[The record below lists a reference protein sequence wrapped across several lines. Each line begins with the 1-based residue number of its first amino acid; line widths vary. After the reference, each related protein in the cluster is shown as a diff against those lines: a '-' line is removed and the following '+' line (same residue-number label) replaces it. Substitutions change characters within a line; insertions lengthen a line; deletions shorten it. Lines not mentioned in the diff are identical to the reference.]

1 MNESRLGLL
10 SPLRFAAGTALLVA
24 LQQWPRRWLL
34 SGAPVLQFFI
44 LHGNSRGNRILP
56 LTGLWS
62 MFTTLHLIY
71 AIVSTSW
78 LLYGYQ
84 IIGDFVR
91 KKSRFLLKQLHF
103 IDDKVAFFH
112 VPALEIDTEVDG
124 LMVLR
129 GITFSLSTL
138 SFTVHGVEVGI
149 KLSDDMELAI
159 QTEKVTVALFRRID
173 IGDCFANVKG
183 GQYEMTFGCL
193 PGNTHDENGDA
204 IFVEDTPLLRAASGR
219 GNLRGRSITKM
230 TKDLTNDNTP
240 DNSSIGSGLKSME
253 KLPLNNEEAAERYRD
268 VLQFIEETS
277 SVQEARMHIHKLSRT
292 SSRYTEKDR
301 GGMDADA
308 FRAAICSE
316 LHQKPSVPH
325 PPRRSIKVT
334 TVQNALPPPVRSLL
348 HRLPMLLRFLLNIL
362 SYFHPVKISSLT
374 TTASGSWIN
383 AMLEKEIFQD
393 HWEHDSEI
401 RSLRE
406 RISLWLT
413 DANFTVLLGGFTGLA
428 QVPIISSY
436 NIVCQLDWK
445 DVMAYRT
452 LPRESNLNRVIQ
464 LGGADATFTI
474 PSFLLPHHE
483 HILPPISSNKD
494 KLELRTNIID
504 ASSKPKRI
512 QGEYNLEQAH
522 RDEAN
527 VTLSAHARLPAI
539 FDQELL
545 DCIAA
550 LVKVTKVIEM
560 ESGRSG
566 MENEVSGL
574 KDFTKA
580 LNKTA
585 KGGIK
590 KAVVSGVVND
600 RWIARLV
607 GKITKKLETAHGD
620 LGYSTGI
627 PVVLGGYRKPYLETE
642 GDKLLPYYILAFKE
656 LDTGSFRLILPS
668 WRLSCHQGKIEH
680 EKPENRTALK
690 YGWPA
695 SSTVFFLRTLQ
706 YIKPSASG
714 DGDPQ
719 KGYWRRSNIH
729 KAVKEWNME
738 FFEPR
743 GLLVI
748 AKTPTPLSSTIKDL
762 NSCPIFG
769 ETILAKTASRG
780 DSKVVEGLLL
790 QGADPDSSALY
801 NAAMNK
807 HPSVVDLLIQ
817 HGAKVD
823 MKPSTTHLVASQGN
837 ARTLA
842 VLLKSAFSIQRRD
855 TTVTQL
861 LLGHGADPNQ
871 RPWTRLEFGANASAG
886 NSLDVAVDLSN
897 VDAVKLLLDYSADP
911 NLNPSGGQIPLY
923 SAASKGD
930 TGSMELLLKKCAE
943 VDWSPSGFPAA
954 LYMAVAR
961 EYAKVLGFYCATE
974 RM

>member
-1 MNESRLGLL
+1 MNESRLRLL

-78 LLYGYQ
+78 LLYGVFSVLCYLSIFLTCIFQYQ

-230 TKDLTNDNTP
+230 TKDLTNDNAP

-277 SVQEARMHIHKLSRT
+277 SVQEARMHIHKLSKT

-348 HRLPMLLRFLLNIL
+348 HRLPMLLRSLLNIL
-362 SYFHPVKISSLT
+362 SYFHPVKISSIT

-413 DANFTVLLGGFTGLA
+413 DANFTVQLGGFTGLA

-642 GDKLLPYYILAFKE
+642 GDKLLP
-656 LDTGSFRLILPS
+656 
-668 WRLSCHQGKIEH
+668 
-680 EKPENRTALK
+680 
-690 YGWPA
+690 
-695 SSTVFFLRTLQ
+695 
-706 YIKPSASG
+706 
-714 DGDPQ
+714 
-719 KGYWRRSNIH
+719 
-729 KAVKEWNME
+729 
-738 FFEPR
+738 
-743 GLLVI
+743 
-748 AKTPTPLSSTIKDL
+748 
-762 NSCPIFG
+762 
-769 ETILAKTASRG
+769 
-780 DSKVVEGLLL
+780 
-790 QGADPDSSALY
+790 
-801 NAAMNK
+801 
-807 HPSVVDLLIQ
+807 
-817 HGAKVD
+817 
-823 MKPSTTHLVASQGN
+823 
-837 ARTLA
+837 
-842 VLLKSAFSIQRRD
+842 
-855 TTVTQL
+855 
-861 LLGHGADPNQ
+861 
-871 RPWTRLEFGANASAG
+871 
-886 NSLDVAVDLSN
+886 
-897 VDAVKLLLDYSADP
+897 
-911 NLNPSGGQIPLY
+911 
-923 SAASKGD
+923 
-930 TGSMELLLKKCAE
+930 
-943 VDWSPSGFPAA
+943 
-954 LYMAVAR
+954 
-961 EYAKVLGFYCATE
+961 
-974 RM
+974 